1 MRVRLFNIIYS
12 TTFSLL
18 SIVLLVLLLVTP
30 ADSIRQAFNNRHF
43 YNLAAI
49 AGAYLLT
56 AILALLIYSSRL
68 YTNRSALQG
77 IPKAWVPIEKGDVG
91 RSVAG
96 MIEEG
101 LRRSAT
107 VARDARPRD
116 LRADEGGERG
126 SGSLGGGSVVRD
138 GGAGGLLQRT
148 DHERQDATVT
158 VPPVWGHIAHPGH
171 SSPSSP
177 GFPNLHYLTVILEL
191 PHLIEAKAVSLAP
204 PSPSQTATTLARPS
218 SHGLSVL
225 QRPSTMSLH
234 EYLNHLTGLNLI
246 KPPALGEEFL
256 TRYEGARFS
265 GVELK
270 EEEFRELLGVFA
282 QVLGG
287 MVPEELDRK
296 EEGEEEMGSFV
307 SGSTMS
313 GSSGSFES
321 FVPSTTRQGSMRAA
335 PLRFPRQR
343 TTHDTTS
350 AASAMGYQQQQPQ
363 TPDIPPSQQ
372 PPPRAISP
380 HTLNIGLSSFL
391 DSSAISGQNPH
402 PLASRQYSQQR
413 QHQDSGSRE
422 SSAGLSILEDPSMM
436 TTNPLRPST
445 TWDTVRTPEGDLWVG
460 PPPSE
465 WREGSGGPFG

>member
-18 SIVLLVLLLVTP
+18 SIVLLILLLITP

-49 AGAYLLT
+49 AGAYFLT

-68 YTNRSALQG
+68 YTNRSVLQG
-77 IPKAWVPIEKGDVG
+77 IPKAWVPVEKGDVG

-101 LRRSAT
+101 LRGSAA

-116 LRADEGGERG
+116 LRDDEGVERASGG
-126 SGSLGGGSVVRD
+126 SGEGSIVRD

-177 GFPNLHYLTVILEL
+177 GLPNLHYLTVILEL

-204 PSPSQTATTLARPS
+204 PSLTQTPTATPTNPARPS
-218 SHGLSVL
+218 SHALSLL

-234 EYLNHLTGLNLI
+234 EYINHLTSLNLV

-256 TRYEGARFS
+256 AMYEGARFS

-270 EEEFRELLGVFA
+270 EEEFRRLLGVFA

-287 MVPEELDRK
+287 MVPRELDGE
-296 EEGEEEMGSFV
+296 EEGEEGMGSFV

-313 GSSGSFES
+313 ESSGSFES
-321 FVPSTTRQGSMRAA
+321 FVPSTAGQGSARAA
-335 PLRFPRQR
+335 SLRLPRQR
-343 TTHDTTS
+343 TTDGTAS
-350 AASAMGYQQQQPQ
+350 AAMPYQQQQF
-363 TPDIPPSQQ
+363 
-372 PPPRAISP
+372 PPRAISS
-380 HTLNIGLSSFL
+380 HSLNFGLSSFF
-391 DSSAISGQNPH
+391 DSSSVIDRQNLH
-402 PLASRQYSQQR
+402 PPASRRYSQHHH
-413 QHQDSGSRE
+413 HQGSGSGE
-422 SSAGLSILEDPSMM
+422 SIAGLSTPEDPTTI
-436 TTNPLRPST
+436 TTNSLHPST

-460 PPPSE
+460 PPPPE
-465 WREGSGGPFG
+465 WQTGSGGPFG